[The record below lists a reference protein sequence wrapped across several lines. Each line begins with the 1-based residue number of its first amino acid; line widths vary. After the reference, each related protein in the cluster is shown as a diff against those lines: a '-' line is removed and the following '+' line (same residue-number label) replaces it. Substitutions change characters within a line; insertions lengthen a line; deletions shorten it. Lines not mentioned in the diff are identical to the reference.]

1 MRYIHH
7 LKDWP
12 KFFWDSEQ
20 VLSSL
25 VEVRHLQGKFMGK
38 MDALGFELKNE
49 AILETVSQEILK
61 SNEIEG
67 ENLNKEQVR
76 SSLAKRLGI
85 DIYSPVRYTKQVDGL
100 SQMMIEA
107 FQNYEKPLSL
117 TRLFKWHKLMFEN
130 TENSFYNLQIG
141 KWRDDTTGPIQ
152 VVSGAMVRERV
163 HFEAPSSDKLEH
175 EMSQFLNWFNAKDKL
190 DPVLK
195 SAIAHLWFLTIHPLD
210 DGNGRIARVIAD
222 IQLARS
228 DNSSQRFYSMSAQIL
243 KERKQYYAILE
254 RTQKNDLEITDWVL
268 WFLKCLKNAIIL
280 SEKSLMRTI
289 NKAQFW
295 EQNNLTALND
305 RQRLLINKF
314 LSGFDGNLTSSKWAK
329 IGKCSSDT
337 ALRDIQDLVKKNILV
352 KNESGG
358 RSTSYDVRI

>member
-7 LKDWP
+7 LKEWP
-12 KFFWDSEQ
+12 KFFWDSEP
-20 VLSSL
+20 VLLAL
-25 VEVRHLQGKFMGK
+25 VDVRHLQGKFMGK
-38 MDALGFELKNE
+38 MEALGFELKNE

-67 ENLNKEQVR
+67 DNLNKEQVR

-85 DIYSPVRYTKQVDGL
+85 DIYYPVRYTKQVDGL

-107 FQNYEKPLSL
+107 FQNYEKPLSP
-117 TRLFKWHKLMFEN
+117 TRLFKWHRLMFEN
-130 TENSFYNLQIG
+130 VEKSPYDLQIG
-141 KWRDDTTGPIQ
+141 QWRDDTTGPMQ
-152 VVSGAMVRERV
+152 VVSGFMGRERV

-175 EMSQFLNWFNAKDKL
+175 EMSQFLDWFNAKDKL
-190 DPVLK
+190 NPVLK

-243 KERKQYYAILE
+243 KDRKEYYKILE
-254 RTQKNDLEITDWVL
+254 RTQKDDLEITDWLL

-289 NKAQFW
+289 NVAQFW
-295 EQNNLTALND
+295 EQNKLTALND

-314 LSGFDGNLTSSKWAK
+314 LSGFDGHLTSSKWAK

-358 RSTSYDVRI
+358 RSTSYEVRI